1 MFDIV
6 IYSVAYLINPAG
18 RYVACDDPK
27 QFAELLT
34 QGFTRPTPEQE
45 QEHIKKKM
53 QLIEDMKKAKVA
65 KDNIYLATV
74 SQQGTDGYSTTS
86 SGLIRELKKHDVN
99 ASTFFEGQK
108 VALLYHNP
116 YSVLRLESPYRIIY
130 TMFESDK
137 IPDDWVEYLEAADK
151 VLVPSKWCQEVFK
164 KAGIE
169 TEVLPLGYD
178 AETYQYIERPIKSKT
193 RENFTFLHYNAF
205 NIRKGFPEVLKAF
218 TKAFKRDEPVRMI
231 FKTTQNTLP
240 FPLVQSEYP
249 HIEVIKGKFN
259 AVEMSE
265 LLARSDC
272 FVFPSRGEGFGITP
286 LETMATGMSCILPN
300 AHGLSEYF
308 NPECMYEVKVK
319 EMCPALYSSYKG
331 VDVGKMVVCDVDDL
345 ARQMRYVYDHQE
357 EAHVKGKQASEYVK
371 EFTIEKTGEKLA
383 GILKKAID
391 MPLEDKPIRNQLN
404 LEKIT

>member
-1 MFDIV
+1 M
-6 IYSVAYLINPAG
+6 AYLINPSG

-34 QGFTRPTPEQE
+34 QGFIRPTPEQE
-45 QEHIKKKM
+45 QAHIRSKM
-53 QLIEDMKKAKVA
+53 QIIEDMKRSVVCTG
-65 KDNIYLATV
+65 NVYLATV
-74 SQQGTDGYSTTS
+74 SQQGADGYSTTS
-86 SGLIRELKKHDVN
+86 GGLIRELKKHSIH
-99 ASTFFEGQK
+99 ASPFFEGQK

-116 YSVLRLESPYRIIY
+116 YSVQRLESPYRIIY

-137 IPDDWVEYLEAADK
+137 IPDDWVEYLEAADR

-164 KAGIE
+164 KAGVD
-169 TEVLPLGYD
+169 TEVVPLGYD
-178 AETYQYIERPIKSKT
+178 ADTYQFIERPLKSKT

-218 TKAFKRDEPVRMI
+218 TKAFKRDEPVRMV

-240 FPLVQSEYP
+240 FPLIQSEYP

-259 AVEMSE
+259 DAEMKE
-265 LLARSDC
+265 LMGRSDC

-308 NPECMYEVKVK
+308 NSDCMYEVKVK

-331 VDVGKMVVCDVDDL
+331 IDVGKMVVCDVDDL
-345 ARQMRYVYDHQE
+345 ARQMRYIYEHQE
-357 EAHVKGKQASEYVK
+357 EAQEKGKRASEYVK
-371 EFTIEKTGEKLA
+371 EYTISKTGERLSK
-383 GILKKAID
+383 ILQEALD
-391 MPLEDKPIRNQLN
+391 MPLEDKPIRNQLH